1 MSGHECDD
9 ALTNLYQYLDREM
22 EEATSTVIRAHLE
35 DCSGCLKSFDF
46 EARLQIVVKERLAEP
61 QNKKNAAKQI
71 YDGACKMLGVENDLE
86 KEEEELTTE

>member
-1 MSGHECDD
+1 M
-9 ALTNLYQYLDREM
+9 ALSKEQVQFWQTTLEM
-22 EEATSTVIRAHLE
+22 TRSQISDLNGQIE
-35 DCSGCLKSFDF
+35 DELAK
-46 EARLQIVVKERLAEP
+46 VKERLAEL

>member
-9 ALTNLYQYLDREM
+9 ALTNLYQYLDKEM

-46 EARLQIVVKERLAEP
+46 EARLQIVVRERLAEDVP
-61 QNKKNAAKQI
+61 PEFLARLRDALAREAASS
-71 YDGACKMLGVENDLE
+71 
-86 KEEEELTTE
+86 

>member
-46 EARLQIVVKERLAEP
+46 EARLQIVVRQRLAEEVP
-61 QNKKNAAKQI
+61 PEFLQRLRDAIAREAASS
-71 YDGACKMLGVENDLE
+71 
-86 KEEEELTTE
+86 